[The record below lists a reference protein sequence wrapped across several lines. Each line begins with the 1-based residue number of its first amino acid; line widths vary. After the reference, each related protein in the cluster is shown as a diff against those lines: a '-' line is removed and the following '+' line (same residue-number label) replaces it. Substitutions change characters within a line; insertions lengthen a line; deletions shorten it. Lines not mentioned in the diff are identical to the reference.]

1 MGTTLPGQLESQ
13 WSLTFEVRKRVL
25 SVGNWY
31 LPTMSQWSLTFEVRK
46 RQHHGSPP
54 GGGAHWSQWSLT
66 FEARKRFLGAAMTL
80 IILPSRNGA

>member
-1 MGTTLPGQLESQ
+1 MRSGKGKEMGTTLPGQLESQ

-46 RQHHGSPP
+46 RQPCCGRLQR
-54 GGGAHWSQWSLT
+54 GG
-66 FEARKRFLGAAMTL
+66 RVAMEPDL
-80 IILPSRNGA
+80 